1 MGEAVSADVQSALD
15 WLKRHAS
22 RATRD
27 GLARYAIPADR
38 AFGVSMRDVQT
49 LAKQIGR
56 RHDLAIGL
64 WETGWHEARLL
75 AAYVDEPARVTRA
88 QMDHWA
94 REFDNWAVCDTVCFA
109 LFDRTP
115 HAWSRVEAWAGRK
128 PEFVKRGAFALLWAL
143 ALHDTVAPDA
153 PFRRGLALVEREA
166 SDDRHYVSKA
176 IDMAIGA
183 IGRRNAALHAAAVET
198 AGRLAGAPARSA
210 QSVGTRALRTLAA
223 RRPRR

>member
-1 MGEAVSADVQSALD
+1 MAKQISADVQSALD

-27 GLARYAIPADR
+27 GLARYAIPAER
-38 AFGVSMRDVQT
+38 ALGVSMRDIQA
-49 LAKQIGR
+49 LANELGR
-56 RHDLAIGL
+56 HHDLAIGL
-64 WETGWHEARLL
+64 WAAGFHEARLL
-75 AAYVDEPARVTRA
+75 AAYVDEPACVTRA
-88 QMDHWA
+88 QMNRWA
-94 REFDNWAVCDTVCFA
+94 REFDNWAVCDTVCFV

-115 HAWSRVEAWAGRK
+115 HAWSRVEAWAGR
-128 PEFVKRGAFALLWAL
+128 EQQFVKRGAFALLWAL
-143 ALHDTVAPDA
+143 ALHDRAAPDA

-166 SDDRHYVSKA
+166 GDDRHYVTKA
-176 IDMAIGA
+176 IDMALRA

>member
-1 MGEAVSADVQSALD
+1 MQSALD

-38 AFGVSMRDVQT
+38 AFGVSMRDVQA

-64 WETGWHEARLL
+64 WGTGFYEARLL

-88 QMDHWA
+88 QMDRWA

-115 HAWSRVEAWAGRK
+115 HAWSRVEAWAGRQ
-128 PEFVKRGAFALLWAL
+128 PEFMKRGAFALLWAL
-143 ALHDTVAPDA
+143 ALHDKAAPDA

-166 SDDRHYVSKA
+166 GDDRHYVSKS
-176 IDMAIGA
+176 IDMALRA
-183 IGRRNAALHAAAVET
+183 IGRRNAALNAAALET
-198 AGRLAGAPARSA
+198 AGRLAGSTARSA
-210 QSVGTRALRTLAA
+210 QSVGKRALRTLAA